1 MFFRKKAEI
10 FCVEL
15 NFRKQKSLI
24 FCCHNPHKHQ
34 IKDNLLQIKN
44 AINFYSKSYE
54 NIILIGDFDVEIS
67 DGYMGCFCTI
77 HHLKSLIKEPTC
89 NKKPEKRTCIDL
101 ILTNSPRQFQA
112 TVTLETGLLDFHKM
126 AVAGFKS
133 EFPRQ
138 KPKMISYQNYKVLIE
153 IILKRKLKNAYF
165 TEDLTQRLSRK
176 LVLNIQ

>member
-1 MFFRKKAEI
+1 
-10 FCVEL
+10 
-15 NFRKQKSLI
+15 
-24 FCCHNPHKHQ
+24 
-34 IKDNLLQIKN
+34 
-44 AINFYSKSYE
+44 
-54 NIILIGDFDVEIS
+54 
-67 DGYMGCFCTI
+67 
-77 HHLKSLIKEPTC
+77 
-89 NKKPEKRTCIDL
+89 
-101 ILTNSPRQFQA
+101 
-112 TVTLETGLLDFHKM
+112 M